1 MMSRTGGG
9 TAVGA
14 AALCALTLVPGVARA
29 APASDGAQGLA
40 AYRMADGAKPVEGTA
55 SSADG
60 PVLAEPGTYTD
71 TISRGEKKFYK
82 VTLDGKSNAYV
93 SAVLAPPP
101 GSATGVLD
109 GIRVSLASM
118 DGTSC
123 SADTDITFRGVSTR
137 PIAGYV
143 MRRIDTI
150 RGRGCEK
157 AGDYLYAVEWT
168 GSGST
173 DAQNWPIELK
183 YMAEPGL
190 KPDAPAQGPAT
201 SWSSEAPSLSFAGE
215 PKTVAGGTGF
225 NDAAAVGKGAWRDE
239 LRPGGSRFYKV
250 PVAWGQ
256 QLFVGAR
263 FANSE
268 KGFVAVDGLR
278 VSLYNPARGVV
289 DDKTGTYV
297 GDPAA
302 IELGTAPAA
311 YGNRNGNGSNAVRAM
326 RFQGWYYLQVTLDRK
341 VPHPIPVTLNLG
353 VEGKAQPG
361 PAYDGDAE
369 KAGFGLGDAGQ
380 GRGGLS
386 MRVLGIAGIGMG
398 TVLVL
403 GLGIWT
409 VVGRRRPATRS

>member
-1 MMSRTGGG
+1 MSRTGGG

-14 AALCALTLVPGVARA
+14 AALCALTLLPGVAQA
-29 APASDGAQGLA
+29 APASDGAGVA
-40 AYRMADGAKPVEGTA
+40 AYRMADGAKPVKGTA

-71 TISRGEKKFYK
+71 TISTGEKKFYK

-109 GIRVSLASM
+109 GIRVSLVSM

-123 SADTDITFRGVSTR
+123 SADTNITFQGVPAR
-137 PIAGYV
+137 PVAGYV
-143 MRRIDTI
+143 MRRIDSR
-150 RGRGCEK
+150 RGADCRK
-157 AGDYLYAVEWT
+157 AGDYLYTVEWT

-173 DAQNWPIELK
+173 GAQNWPIELK

-190 KPDAPAQGPAT
+190 KPDAPAQAPAT
-201 SWSSEAPSLSFAGE
+201 SWSSQAPSPSSAGR

-225 NDAAAVGKGAWRDE
+225 NDAAAVGEGAWRDE
-239 LRPGGSRFYKV
+239 LQPGDSRFYKV
-250 PVAWGQ
+250 SVAWGQ
-256 QLFVGAR
+256 QLFAGTQ
-263 FANSE
+263 FANSG
-268 KGFVAVDGLR
+268 KGFVAIDGLR
-278 VSLYNPARGVV
+278 VSLYNPARGLVE
-289 DDKTGTYV
+289 DKTDNYV

-311 YGNRNGNGSNAVRAM
+311 YGNRNGNGSAAVRAM
-326 RFQGWYYLQVTLDRK
+326 RFQGWYYLQVTLARK
-341 VPHPIPVTLNLG
+341 VPDPVPVTLNLG

-361 PAYDGDAE
+361 PAYDGDADR
-369 KAGFGLGDAGQ
+369 AGFGLVDASE
-380 GRGGLS
+380 GRGGLP

-398 TVLVL
+398 TALVL
-403 GLGIWT
+403 GLGVWT
-409 VVGRRRPATRS
+409 VVGRRRLATRS

>member
-14 AALCALTLVPGVARA
+14 ALCALMLVAVADRA
-29 APASDGAQGLA
+29 ALASDGAQGVA
-40 AYRMADGAKPVEGTA
+40 AYRMADGAKPVKGAA
-55 SSADG
+55 SSVDG

-71 TISRGEKKFYK
+71 TISKGEKKFYK

-101 GSATGVLD
+101 GSAVGVLD

-123 SADTDITFRGVSTR
+123 SPDADLTFQGTSTR
-137 PIAGYV
+137 PVAGYV
-143 MRRIDTI
+143 TRRIESTRDC
-150 RGRGCEK
+150 RK

-173 DAQNWPIELK
+173 GAQNWPIELK

-190 KPDAPAQGPAT
+190 ESDAPAQGPAT
-201 SWSSEAPSLSFAGE
+201 SWSSEAPSPSTAGE
-215 PKTVAGGTGF
+215 PQTVDGGTGF
-225 NDAAAVGKGAWRDE
+225 NDAAAVGKGAWRDD
-239 LRPGGSRFYKV
+239 LHPGDSRFYKV

-256 QLFVGAR
+256 QLFVSAQ
-263 FANSE
+263 FANSK
-268 KGFVAVDGLR
+268 KGFVAINGLR

-289 DDKTGTYV
+289 DDKVDNYI

-302 IELGTAPAA
+302 IELGSAPAA
-311 YGNRNGNGSNAVRAM
+311 YGNRSGNGSDAVRAM
-326 RFQGWYYLQVTLDRK
+326 RFQGWYYVQVTLDHR
-341 VPHPIPVTLNLG
+341 VPNPVPVTLNLG
-353 VEGKAQPG
+353 IVGKAQPG
-361 PAYDGDAE
+361 PAYDGDADA
-369 KAGFGLGDAGQ
+369 AGFGLGDAGEESE
-380 GRGGLS
+380 GLP

-403 GLGIWT
+403 GLGVWT
-409 VVGRRRPATRS
+409 VVGRRRLATRS